1 MPSAIELRSI
11 QKRMLF
17 TLKKIESDNAPAT
30 VKGLHEHIIA
40 LQAEMEQEDVAL
52 VEKLIAEV

>member
-1 MPSAIELRSI
+1 MELRSI

-17 TLKKIESDNAPAT
+17 MLKALERDNAPQQ
-30 VKGLHEHIIA
+30 VIGLHQQIIA